1 MATTLGFKDI
11 VDVPKWRMEAPAL
24 AASGAGMALAW
35 DNRNSDVSGSP
46 YIYLLRSAS
55 ALDFFDPTTG
65 EWGALATPGLAGT
78 FGAGATAVF
87 HPSQGPRGTL
97 AAGGTTTSVVLST
110 ALPAPVG
117 VNQLANRGDGTGFR
131 ILVANKV
138 TGKCEIRT
146 IVGNTAGTTPTVYID
161 SAVPFTAAPNAS
173 DLYEIRAGR
182 VFMLSAGTLA
192 AGVWKYYD
200 IATNSYSGNLATTNL
215 PATIGSDSN
224 AVALSESYVSNDRKP
239 NEGFVSGGATWDAGS
254 GAISKNCIQA
264 TAASSTTLTGSGM
277 PASLQ
282 ANEYRNF
289 QVRIVEDTT
298 TPTAVGQRSRIASHT
313 GGATGVFTVAAF
325 GVTPSAVAKFVVE
338 NDDDKILLR
347 SSSSTSVFCYN
358 ITANTWDVTTFSAAG
373 AACGAGVVVE
383 QAFGPVRDVI
393 GNHRHSFIYNFR
405 GGGSASID
413 VLDIAG
419 GANGSW
425 SADIAYANK
434 SQTFGTGTCGSYAPA
449 TFDGRFIHL
458 NINGTQR
465 MARFDVR
472 NRRLDAGAYL
482 RFPQGTALVGQKM
495 AVTTFI
501 DGATKLDFVYH
512 LTNSQTQ
519 MLSMIVSR

>member
-1 MATTLGFKDI
+1 MTTTLDFKDI
-11 VDVPKWRMEAPAL
+11 IDRPKWRMEAPAL

-35 DNRNSDVSGSP
+35 DNRNTDISGNP
-46 YIYLLRSAS
+46 YLYLLRSAS
-55 ALDFFDPTTG
+55 ALDFYDPTTG

-110 ALPAPVG
+110 ALPAAVG

-131 ILVANKV
+131 ILILNKV
-138 TGKCEIRT
+138 TGKSEYRT
-146 IVGNTAGTTPTVYID
+146 IVGNTAGTTPTIYID
-161 SAVPFTAAPNAS
+161 STTPFTAAPNLN
-173 DLYEIRAGR
+173 DGYEIRAGR

-192 AGVWKYYD
+192 AGCWKYCD
-200 IATNSYSGNLATTNL
+200 VATNSYSGNLATTNL
-215 PATIGSDSN
+215 PATIGTDSN

-239 NEGFVSGGATWDAGS
+239 NEGFVSGGATYDAS
-254 GAISKNCIQA
+254 SISKNCIQS
-264 TAASSTTLTGSGM
+264 TAAAATTITGSGM
-277 PASLQ
+277 PATLQ

-289 QVRIVEDTT
+289 QVRVVEDTV

-313 GGATGVFTVAAF
+313 GGATGVFTVATWT
-325 GVTPSAVAKFVVE
+325 VTPSSSAKFVIE

-347 SSSSTSVFCYN
+347 SSATTSVYTYN
-358 ITANTWDVTTFSAAG
+358 ITANTWDTTTFTAAG

-383 QAFGPVRDVI
+383 QGFGPVRDVT

-405 GGGSASID
+405 GGASASID

-419 GANGSW
+419 GANGAW

-434 SQTFGTGTCGSYAPA
+434 SQTFTTGTCGAYAAA
-449 TFDGRFIHL
+449 TFNGRFIHL
-458 NINGTQR
+458 CINGTQR
-465 MARFDVR
+465 MARFDVL
-472 NRRLDAGAYL
+472 NRRLDAGAYM

-495 AVTTFI
+495 AVATFI
-501 DGATKLDFVYH
+501 DGSTKLDFIYH

-519 MLSMIVSR
+519 MLSMAVNK

>member
-1 MATTLGFKDI
+1 MTTTLGFKDI
-11 VDVPKWRMEAPAL
+11 IDVPKWRAEAPAL
-24 AASGAGMALAW
+24 AASAAGMAFAW
-35 DNRNSDVSGSP
+35 DNRNTDISGNP
-46 YIYLLRSAS
+46 YLYLLRSAS
-55 ALDFFDPTTG
+55 ALDYYDPTTG
-65 EWGALATPGLAGT
+65 EWRALATPGLAGT

-110 ALPAPVG
+110 ALPAAVG

-131 ILVANKV
+131 ITVLNNV
-138 TGKCEIRT
+138 TGKLETRT
-146 IVGNTAGTTPTVYID
+146 IVANTAGTTPTIYVD
-161 SAVPFTAAPNAS
+161 PAVPFTAAPNLN
-173 DLYEIRAGR
+173 DGYEIRAGR
-182 VFMLSAGTLA
+182 LFMLSAGTLA
-192 AGVWKYYD
+192 AGCWKYYD
-200 IATNSYSGNLATTNL
+200 VATNSYSGNLATTNL
-215 PATIGSDSN
+215 PATIGTDSN

-239 NEGFVSGGATWDAGS
+239 NEGFINGGGTYDTG
-254 GAISKNCIQA
+254 GVSKNCIQA

-277 PASLQ
+277 PATLAAS
-282 ANEYRNF
+282 EYRNF

-325 GVTPSAVAKFVVE
+325 GVTPSANAKFVVE

-347 SSSSTSVFCYN
+347 SSATTSVYTYN
-358 ITANTWDVTTFSAAG
+358 ITANTWDTSTFTAAG
-373 AACGAGVVVE
+373 SACGAGVVVE
-383 QAFGPVRDVI
+383 QGFGPVRDI
-393 GNHRHSFIYNFR
+393 TGNHRHSFIYHFR

-419 GANGSW
+419 GANGAW

-434 SQTFGTGTCGSYAPA
+434 SQTFTTGTCGAYAPA

-458 NINGTQR
+458 CINGTQR

-482 RFPQGTALVGQKM
+482 RFPQGTALVGQKL
-495 AVTTFI
+495 AIATFI
-501 DGATKLDFVYH
+501 DGSTKLDFLYH

-519 MLSMIVSR
+519 MLSMAVNR